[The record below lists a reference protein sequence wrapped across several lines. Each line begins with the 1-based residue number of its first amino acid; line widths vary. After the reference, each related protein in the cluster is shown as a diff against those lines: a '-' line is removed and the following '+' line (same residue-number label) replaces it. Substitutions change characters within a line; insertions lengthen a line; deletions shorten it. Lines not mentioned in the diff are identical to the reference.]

1 VRLLYFLRWA
11 MCLAFDGEK
20 TMRALAA
27 AIALSLMTI
36 LALGSSPEVE
46 AALKVF
52 ETVDSDANRMKTFC
66 ELMRIDEQNAQKA
79 DPFLEAKM
87 DKLLDELGADFKAA
101 WDFAETVDQA
111 SEDGKVLNAALDRLS
126 DRCPH

>member
-1 VRLLYFLRWA
+1 
-11 MCLAFDGEK
+11 
-20 TMRALAA
+20 MRALVVP
-27 AIALSLMTI
+27 IALSLMTI
-36 LALGSSPEVE
+36 PALGANPQVE
-46 AALKVF
+46 AAVKAF
-52 ETVDSDANRMKTFC
+52 QTVDSDANRMKTFC

>member
-1 VRLLYFLRWA
+1 
-11 MCLAFDGEK
+11 
-20 TMRALAA
+20 
-27 AIALSLMTI
+27 MTI
-36 LALGSSPEVE
+36 LALDSSPEVE

-52 ETVDSDANRMKTFC
+52 GTVDSDANRMKTFC

>member
-1 VRLLYFLRWA
+1 
-11 MCLAFDGEK
+11 
-20 TMRALAA
+20 MRALAA

-101 WDFAETVDQA
+101 WDFAETPTFIAPRSPVA
-111 SEDGKVLNAALDRLS
+111 KSVVNSLPSPVPLPVLACLDW
-126 DRCPH
+126 

>member
-1 VRLLYFLRWA
+1 
-11 MCLAFDGEK
+11 
-20 TMRALAA
+20 MRALAA
-27 AIALSLMTI
+27 AIALSLMTVP
-36 LALGSSPEVE
+36 AAAASSQVE
-46 AALKVF
+46 AAVKVF
-52 ETVDSDANRMKTFC
+52 ETVDSDVNRMKTFC
-66 ELMRIDEQNAQKA
+66 ELMRVDEQSAQKA

-101 WDFAETVDQA
+101 WDFAETIDQV